1 MEIKIN
7 AEEHHFLAKEI
18 ACRFNDK
25 EIKVELNGVELFITY
40 KLDKLGYIEED
51 TGAFVCT
58 DIEFDLTDI
67 SVMNI
72 DAELLYSEWTINKD
86 LRKLLID

>member
-7 AEEHHFLAKEI
+7 AEEHRALAKEI
-18 ACRFNDK
+18 ADRFDDNF
-25 EIKVELNGVELFITY
+25 IRVELNGIELFITF

-58 DIEFDLTDI
+58 DIEFELDDI
-67 SVMNI
+67 SISNV
-72 DAELLYSEWTINKD
+72 DAELSYSEWTINKE